1 RACEQARTIRCQ
13 ARWPMREL
21 PAAQIVCVDT
31 HDASEHRAPADEVIR
46 CGRGDRAWMRAVTV
60 LEIAVSAGVDVPDVR
75 VVDDDR
81 IRCVD
86 MSNVTRRM
94 AIPRNVD
101 FARAERKPAD
111 AATDGE
117 GHADVRAA
125 DPANQR
131 RRVDRSIVTRAG
143 HPAPAL
149 THERPTSLVNSR
161 APPRSANPPR
171 PAPRCHPD
179 PPSVSIRH
187 PVVCDC
193 AWAPGIAEVGL
204 VNPIAVLVEVFVTDD
219 IPRDIF
225 GRSGFALATLP
236 LVRPAFERG
245 AWRERLGSHAERLET
260 GEDAAHIS
268 AHDMRRPIA
277 EDIGDAVTGLY
288 NSLIGLRVHF
298 DVVFPRLTQR
308 HGDVGR
314 LDLDRFAFRKT
325 SHAESGRAL
334 CEAHVDDVVVK
345 LDEAEARA

>member
-1 RACEQARTIRCQ
+1 LAAGIEVAHVLGPSAMRMGAPDRTSAVSLDPLPLGIERATRCKSIVRAAQEGRRPRRACEQARTIRCQ

-101 FARAERKPAD
+101 FARAERKPDD
-111 AATDGE
+111 AATEGE
-117 GHADVRAA
+117 GHADARAA

-149 THERPTSLVNSR
+149 THERPTSVVKWR
-161 APPRSANPPR
+161 EPPR
-171 PAPRCHPD
+171 
-179 PPSVSIRH
+179 
-187 PVVCDC
+187 
-193 AWAPGIAEVGL
+193 
-204 VNPIAVLVEVFVTDD
+204 
-219 IPRDIF
+219 
-225 GRSGFALATLP
+225 
-236 LVRPAFERG
+236 
-245 AWRERLGSHAERLET
+245 
-260 GEDAAHIS
+260 
-268 AHDMRRPIA
+268 
-277 EDIGDAVTGLY
+277 
-288 NSLIGLRVHF
+288 
-298 DVVFPRLTQR
+298 
-308 HGDVGR
+308 
-314 LDLDRFAFRKT
+314 
-325 SHAESGRAL
+325 
-334 CEAHVDDVVVK
+334 
-345 LDEAEARA
+345 

>member
-1 RACEQARTIRCQ
+1 
-13 ARWPMREL
+13 
-21 PAAQIVCVDT
+21 
-31 HDASEHRAPADEVIR
+31 
-46 CGRGDRAWMRAVTV
+46 
-60 LEIAVSAGVDVPDVR
+60 
-75 VVDDDR
+75 
-81 IRCVD
+81 
-86 MSNVTRRM
+86 
-94 AIPRNVD
+94 
-101 FARAERKPAD
+101 
-111 AATDGE
+111 
-117 GHADVRAA
+117 
-125 DPANQR
+125 
-131 RRVDRSIVTRAG
+131 
-143 HPAPAL
+143 
-149 THERPTSLVNSR
+149 
-161 APPRSANPPR
+161 
-171 PAPRCHPD
+171 
-179 PPSVSIRH
+179 
-187 PVVCDC
+187 CDC

-345 LDEAEARA
+345 LDEAEARALVEIDRCRAYLQLGPCAGFRPQPIAAGERAIEDRLSPLFSAGRGD